1 LANPAAVDRSTP
13 VDIARE
19 RRLSTA
25 GAFAHAALV
34 YRGREEYVGQV
45 TGFVRDA
52 LAADQPALVAV
63 PEDHLDLVRA
73 ALNGVGH
80 RVTFADMAI
89 AGRNPGRIIPGVLLD
104 FADRHRGRRVSIVGE
119 PVWPGRNATEY
130 PACVLHEALINGA
143 FAGRD
148 ASILCPYDAD
158 GLDDAALADAHR
170 THPIVTE
177 AGESRHSV
185 SYPGFADAASAFNLP
200 LPPPPA
206 GATTMSFA
214 TGAEMA
220 DVRRLVVA
228 HARAAGLAADRV
240 ADLTFAVNEV
250 VTNTVEHS
258 GGPGRVTLW
267 TEPTGPV
274 CQVDDGGHLADPL
287 AGRVPP
293 DGESLG
299 GRGLVTVNHLCDL
312 VLVHTE
318 PGHTSI
324 RLYAYR

>member
-1 LANPAAVDRSTP
+1 MANPAAVDRLMP
-13 VDIARE
+13 VDSARE
-19 RRLSTA
+19 RRHITA
-25 GAFAHAALV
+25 GGFAHAALV
-34 YRGREEYVGQV
+34 YRGRDEYVGQV

-52 LAADQPALVAV
+52 LAAGEPALVAV
-63 PEDHLDLVRA
+63 PDNHLDLVRG

-80 RVTFADMAI
+80 RVTFADMAV

-104 FADRHRGRRVSIVGE
+104 FADRHPGRRVSIVGE
-119 PVWPGRNATEY
+119 PVWPGRNPTEY

-158 GLDDAALADAHR
+158 GLDDAALADALR
-170 THPIVTE
+170 THPVVTE
-177 AGESRHSV
+177 AGESRRSL
-185 SYPGFADAASAFNLP
+185 SYAGFADAAAAFNRP

-206 GATTMSFA
+206 GATTVRFA
-214 TGAEMA
+214 TGAEMSE
-220 DVRRLVVA
+220 VRRMVTA
-228 HARAAGLAADRV
+228 HARAAGLATDRV